1 MQLEDKRAFQSMMI
15 TVMALYYKPSL
26 DKDALRV
33 WWQKLEKYDFGTVSK
48 AFSIF
53 TDSPNKP
60 PTPADIIELCK
71 AQEARRITP
80 LLTRKFTP
88 EQKAENQRRLHE
100 VLDSLNIKRISH
112 DG

>member
-1 MQLEDKRAFQSMMI
+1 MQAEDKRAFQSMMI

-33 WWQKLEKYDFGTVSK
+33 WWQKLEKYDFQTVSR
-48 AFSIF
+48 AFSTF

-71 AQEARRITP
+71 SHRLRQVQEVP
-80 LLTRKFTP
+80 KLSRKFTP
-88 EQKAENQRRLHE
+88 EQKAENHRRLTE
-100 VLDSLNIKRISH
+100 VLDSLNIKRLR
-112 DG
+112 

>member
-1 MQLEDKRAFQSMMI
+1 MQIEDKRAFQSMMI

-33 WWQKLEKYDFGTVSK
+33 WWQKLEKYDFNTVSR
-48 AFSIF
+48 AFNVF

-71 AQEARRITP
+71 AHTIRKAQEVP
-80 LLTRKFTP
+80 KLTRRFTP
-88 EQKAENQRRLHE
+88 EQKDENHRRLVE
-100 VLDSLNIKRISH
+100 MLDTLNIRRLR
-112 DG
+112 